1 MRMVITAV
9 VDLSGGSTIIG
20 AKERMAMDL
29 ERYGDV
35 RVVSVREERAESGE
49 QLGLFPAPAG
59 GRR

>member
-1 MRMVITAV
+1 
-9 VDLSGGSTIIG
+9 
-20 AKERMAMDL
+20 MDL